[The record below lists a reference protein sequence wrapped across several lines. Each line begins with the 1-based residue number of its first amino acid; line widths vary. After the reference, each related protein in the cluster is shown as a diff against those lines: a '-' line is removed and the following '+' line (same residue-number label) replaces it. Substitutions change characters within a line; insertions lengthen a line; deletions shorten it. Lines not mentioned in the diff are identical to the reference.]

1 MHQHAYRVH
10 ADTERS
16 ILGCSFFYCYN
27 VPLNYFNYFTEI
39 EDTFIR
45 RRGKNLFLSPLDWAL
60 IEAWQDRGIPMHIVI
75 RAIESV
81 FDVFDQQP
89 QGTRTIKSLFYCRE
103 EVESQYLE
111 WQRSQVGGHG
121 DTTETTS
128 DEYGVDAIK
137 AHILTS
143 IAKLEAIDLP
153 SLADGIGR
161 AVIRLRQLEADIA
174 DDPET
179 ADGTFSDIEKM
190 LERELRENLD
200 VDIRKTAEKETTAE
214 LRQYKAEMTPEAY
227 KNTFDLMLVKRLRET
242 TGVPRLGL
250 YYL

>member
-1 MHQHAYRVH
+1 
-10 ADTERS
+10 
-16 ILGCSFFYCYN
+16 
-27 VPLNYFNYFTEI
+27 
-39 EDTFIR
+39 
-45 RRGKNLFLSPLDWAL
+45 
-60 IEAWQDRGIPMHIVI
+60 MHIVI
-75 RAIESV
+75 RSIESV

-89 QGTRTIKSLFYCRE
+89 PGTRTIKSLFYCRE
-103 EVESQYLE
+103 EVESQFLE

-121 DTTETTS
+121 DTTETKP

-137 AHILTS
+137 AHITAS

-161 AVIRLRQLEADIA
+161 AVVRLRQLEADIA

-179 ADGTFSDIEKM
+179 ADGTFSDIEKL

-200 VDIRKTAEKETTAE
+200 LEIRKAAEKETTAE